1 MSERFD
7 ATVRHSD
14 GVGVIDLAGQL
25 DGGAA
30 DKLGAAYAEAA
41 AATDRVLL
49 NFGGTTYMNSTG
61 IALVVELLARARAEH
76 RAIHACGL
84 SEHYRQIFEITRLSD
99 FVTIHPDEATA
110 VAETASVQEGRTP

>member
-1 MSERFD
+1 MTDRFE
-7 ATVRHSD
+7 ASVRRTD
-14 GVGVIDLAGQL
+14 GVGVIDLAGEL

-30 DKLGAAYAEAA
+30 DVLAAAYAAA
-41 AATDRVLL
+41 SDGTERVLL
-49 NFGGTTYMNSTG
+49 NFAATSYMNSTG

-84 SEHYRQIFEITRLSD
+84 SEHYRQMFEITRLSD

-110 VAETASVQEGRTP
+110 VAETASI

>member
-1 MSERFD
+1 MTDRFE
-7 ATVRHSD
+7 ASVRRND
-14 GVGVIDLAGQL
+14 GVGVIDLAGEL

-30 DKLGAAYAEAA
+30 DALAAAYAAA
-41 AATDRVLL
+41 SDGTERVLL
-49 NFGGTTYMNSTG
+49 NFAATSYMNSTG

-99 FVTIHPDEATA
+99 FVTIHADEASA
-110 VAETASVQEGRTP
+110 VAGSASA

>member
-1 MSERFD
+1 MTDRFE
-7 ATVRHSD
+7 TSVRRSD
-14 GVGVIDLAGQL
+14 GVGIIDLTGEL

-30 DKLGAAYAEAA
+30 DLLATAYAEAA
-41 AATDRVLL
+41 DGTDRVLL
-49 NFGGTTYMNSTG
+49 NFGPITYMNSTG

-110 VAETASVQEGRTP
+110 VAETASV

>member
-1 MSERFD
+1 MTDRFE
-7 ATVRHSD
+7 ASVRRTD
-14 GVGVIDLAGQL
+14 GVGVIDLAGEL

-30 DKLGAAYAEAA
+30 DVLAAAYAAA
-41 AATDRVLL
+41 SDGTERVLL
-49 NFGGTTYMNSTG
+49 NFAATSYMNSTG

-84 SEHYRQIFEITRLSD
+84 SEHYRHIFEITRLSD

-110 VAETASVQEGRTP
+110 VAETASI

>member
-1 MSERFD
+1 MSDRFE
-7 ATVRHSD
+7 ATVRRMGS
-14 GVGVIDLAGQL
+14 VGVIDLSGEL

-30 DKLGAAYAEAA
+30 DRLGSAYGKAAEG
-41 AATDRVLL
+41 TDRVLL
-49 NFGGTTYMNSTG
+49 NFAPIEYMNSTG
-61 IALVVELLARARAEH
+61 IALVVDLLARARAEH

-110 VAETASVQEGRTP
+110 VAETASA